1 MLTVLERLHTAMNQ
15 HDLEAMLEC
24 FDPEYRSE
32 QPLHPNR
39 GFGGK
44 EQVRKNW
51 SRTLDSF
58 PDFEAQLLGHA
69 SSGGTVWSE
78 WRWSATGLNM
88 MGVTLLGVREDAS
101 FGVGCTW
108 SRSKKTVRIS
118 TNPCGALPK
127 GVSEQDR
134 SARCKQPRKEDTDD
148 TGSRRH
154 GGRRWNDHTRV
165 VGTRP

>member
-44 EQVRKNW
+44 AQVRKNW
-51 SRTLDSF
+51 SRILDSF
-58 PDFEAQLLGHA
+58 PDFEAQLLGHT

-88 MGVTLLGVREDAS
+88 MGVTLLGVREGRIVWGRLYMEPVEEDGEDIDES
-101 FGVGCTW
+101 V
-108 SRSKKTVRIS
+108 RSITER
-118 TNPCGALPK
+118 G
-127 GVSEQDR
+127 
-134 SARCKQPRKEDTDD
+134 
-148 TGSRRH
+148 
-154 GGRRWNDHTRV
+154 
-165 VGTRP
+165 

>member
-1 MLTVLERLHTAMNQ
+1 LLGGVGPEGEYGMLTVLERLHTAMNQ

-51 SRTLDSF
+51 SRMLDSF

-78 WRWSATGLNM
+78 WRWSATGLDM
-88 MGVTLLGVREDAS
+88 RGVTLLRVREGRIVWGRLYMEPVEEDGEDIDES
-101 FGVGCTW
+101 V
-108 SRSKKTVRIS
+108 RSITER
-118 TNPCGALPK
+118 G
-127 GVSEQDR
+127 
-134 SARCKQPRKEDTDD
+134 
-148 TGSRRH
+148 
-154 GGRRWNDHTRV
+154 
-165 VGTRP
+165 